1 MTLLQPT
8 KPLEGKMHNAT
19 YALCQADSHIARDGM
34 ASHVNFEDLDSLS
47 DESLIEKCRRNDR
60 KAFDVFIK
68 RYQRLIF
75 SLAYRLAGNYEDA
88 HDIAAEAFLRIFRS
102 IGRFQHVITLRAWI
116 KRIVVNVAYD
126 SRRKAKRSAAVSLE
140 ALVEKTGDCV
150 LNDKCKPEASP
161 HEMAEAN
168 ERKHILRKAI
178 TELPEHQRLMVM
190 LFHWEGR
197 SYEEIA
203 SMLNIPLGTVRSR
216 MNRAR
221 LALRE
226 RLSPQMAVLTA

>member
-1 MTLLQPT
+1 MQD
-8 KPLEGKMHNAT
+8 AT
-19 YALCQADSHIARDGM
+19 YALCQADSLTARDGV
-34 ASHVNFEDLDSLS
+34 ASHTNRTDLDSLS
-47 DESLIEKCRRNDR
+47 DELLIERCRQNDR

-68 RYQRLIF
+68 RYERLIF

-88 HDIAAEAFLRIFRS
+88 HDIAAESFLRIFRS

-126 SRRKAKRSAAVSLE
+126 SRRKAKRTNAVSLE
-140 ALVEKTGDCV
+140 GLVEKSGDGV
-150 LNDKCKPEASP
+150 LNDKGHPQQSP
-161 HEMAEAN
+161 HEVAETN
-168 ERKHILRKAI
+168 ERKRILRKAI
-178 TELPEHQRLMVM
+178 TQLPEHQRQMVT

-203 SMLNIPLGTVRSR
+203 SMLDIPLGTVRSR

-226 RLSPQMAVLTA
+226 RLQPQMPILTA